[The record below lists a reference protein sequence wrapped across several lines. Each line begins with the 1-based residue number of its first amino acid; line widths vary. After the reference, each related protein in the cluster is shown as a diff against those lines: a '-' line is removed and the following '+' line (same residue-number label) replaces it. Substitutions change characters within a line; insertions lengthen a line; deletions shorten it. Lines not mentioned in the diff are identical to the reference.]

1 MEPPALPGVYLST
14 TNNQEGHIMRKH
26 LLTSLVALS
35 LAAPAMAADSPTERA
50 IKYRQAAMTVVGS
63 NFKPMGAM
71 IKGEI
76 PFDAAVFAR
85 HAEDLSAIAG
95 VDILRGFPEDSE
107 GKGSDAKP
115 DIWLDWE
122 DFKAKMEDM
131 TRETAA
137 LAKVAAGS
145 DKAAIKDQFGKTAKT
160 CKACHKA
167 YKE

>member
-1 MEPPALPGVYLST
+1 
-14 TNNQEGHIMRKH
+14 MRKTLIS
-26 LLTSLVALS
+26 LLATAV
-35 LAAPAMAADSPTERA
+35 LAGPAAAADSPKDKA
-50 IKYRQAAMTVVGS
+50 VKYRQAVMTVVGS

-71 IKGEI
+71 VKGEI

-85 HAEDLSAIAG
+85 HASDLAAITG

-107 GKGSDAKP
+107 GGDSEAKP

-131 TRETAA
+131 SRESAA
-137 LAKVAAGS
+137 LAKVATGG
-145 DKAAIKDQFGKTAKT
+145 DKGAIKAQFGKTAKT

>member
-1 MEPPALPGVYLST
+1 MNKMLKT
-14 TNNQEGHIMRKH
+14 T
-26 LLTSLVALS
+26 VALLLGAS
-35 LAAPAMAADSPTERA
+35 FTFPAMAANDDPKKQA
-50 IKYRQAAMTVVGS
+50 IKYRQAVMTVVGA

-71 IKGEI
+71 MKGEI

-85 HAEDLSAIAG
+85 HAGDLAAITS

-115 DIWLDWE
+115 EIWLNWD

-131 TRETAA
+131 SRESAA

-145 DKAAIKDQFGKTAKT
+145 DTAAIKEQFGKTSKT
-160 CKACHKA
+160 CKACHKE